1 MRRIAVV
8 DDNAVNRRLVKAMV
22 KKLYELDEYEDG
34 PQALA
39 GMAANPP
46 ELVLLDISLPGMD
59 GVEVLKH
66 IREDSRFDGVP
77 VIAMTAHALV
87 GDRER
92 FLAEGFDDYIGKP
105 MVDIPAVMQQIARHL
120 DRGS

>member
-22 KKLYELDEYEDG
+22 KRLYELDEYEDG
-34 PQALA
+34 PTALA
-39 GMAANPP
+39 GIAQSPP

-59 GVEVLKH
+59 GVEVLRR
-66 IREDSRFDGVP
+66 IREEPRFAEIP

-92 FLAEGFDDYIGKP
+92 FLKEGFDDYIGKP
-105 MVDIPAVMQQIARHL
+105 MVDIPAVMEQIARHL
-120 DRGS
+120 G